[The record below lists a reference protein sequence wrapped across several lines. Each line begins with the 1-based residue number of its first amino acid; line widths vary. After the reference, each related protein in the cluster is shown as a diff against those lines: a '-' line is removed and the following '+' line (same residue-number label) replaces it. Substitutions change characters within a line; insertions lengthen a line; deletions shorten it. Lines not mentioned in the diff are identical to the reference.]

1 VSAVDRV
8 DIDFR
13 KPTMMLHKGRVHVTG
28 GPTPPPARWRQWM
41 GRVEAVIFASPK
53 PVGREDLAKV
63 VGEGANL
70 DHIIDDIRFELSDR
84 P

>member
-1 VSAVDRV
+1 
-8 DIDFR
+8 
-13 KPTMMLHKGRVHVTG
+13 MMLHKGRVHVTG